1 MNATQVN
8 ASWCDWYMWL
18 FTISLGCHNHCSYMF
33 FHWNFGKFGLLNLPP
48 PPHLAL
54 AMCARECARPR
65 NRQCTYFTWPT
76 GDRMSRIAV
85 KLFQP
90 KISKKNTQNLH
101 ANSKFQ
107 KQNPQTHYLAQ
118 SAYKTKTIHQLSSL
132 HWNYLWYSLR
142 TKWFYTRICL
152 SFIHVQSF
160 YIFFLLFTN
169 FITRP

>member
-33 FHWNFGKFGLLNLPP
+33 FHWNFGKFGLLNLPSPLRISPSRCAHVNAHVRAIVNVLTSLGP
-48 PPHLAL
+48 PVIA
-54 AMCARECARPR
+54 CRV
-65 NRQCTYFTWPT
+65 
-76 GDRMSRIAV
+76 SRWSCFNQ
-85 KLFQP
+85 KYQ
-90 KISKKNTQNLH
+90 KKNTQNLH

-160 YIFFLLFTN
+160 YILFFV
-169 FITRP
+169 IH